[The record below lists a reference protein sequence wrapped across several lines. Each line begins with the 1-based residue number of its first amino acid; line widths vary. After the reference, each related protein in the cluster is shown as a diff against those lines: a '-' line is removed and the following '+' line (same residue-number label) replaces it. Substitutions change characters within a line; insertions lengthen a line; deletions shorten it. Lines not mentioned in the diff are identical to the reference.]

1 MLKSAPPPAHAE
13 LPGRLL
19 GGRYRVQALI
29 ARGATAAV
37 YQAEDLVTG
46 APVAV
51 KVLVNRRE
59 THHQR
64 LLQEWRVISSLD
76 HPCIARIH
84 DAGEL
89 DDGTPFLVLDLL
101 EGESLGDLLRRQGA
115 APAATLPL
123 LRRAALALGAA
134 HKAGVVH
141 RDVKP
146 DNLFLLGPRGT
157 PRDIRVLDF
166 GLSKGASRLTE
177 PGVAVGTA
185 EYMAPEQTLTDPV
198 DGRADIYALG
208 VVLFRCF
215 SGVLPFED
223 DNKLAL
229 MARQLLAPPPP
240 FVAAHGG
247 PGASDRL
254 ARVVA
259 CALRKRPDLRYPTM
273 DALAADLSRL
283 MQGLDPAGHPGP
295 EGDDIYL
302 PRSEFGRGLV
312 ASFYQL
318 LGWSPPAWA
327 SEAAAEAEE
336 AAEEET

>member
-1 MLKSAPPPAHAE
+1 MLKSAPPPAHAG

-19 GGRYRVQALI
+19 GGRYRVRALI

-37 YQAEDLVTG
+37 YQADDLVAG

-89 DDGTPFLVLDLL
+89 DDGTPFLV
-101 EGESLGDLLRRQGA
+101 GDLLRRQGA

-198 DGRADIYALG
+198 DGRADIYAFE

-215 SGVLPFED
+215 SGILPFED

-240 FVAAHGG
+240 FVATHGG
-247 PGASDRL
+247 PEASARL

-273 DALAADLSRL
+273 EALAADLSRL
-283 MQGLDPAGHPGP
+283 MQGLEPAGHPGP
-295 EGDDIYL
+295 GGDDVYP